1 MIDLAI
7 EAVDPDMFR
16 DLPDDLEHGGL
27 AAARAEKG
35 KHVDRSIDRP
45 IDILVDQGFEVCG
58 LALVD
63 RAMQRA

>member
-1 MIDLAI
+1 M
-7 EAVDPDMFR
+7 DPDIFR
-16 DLPDDLEHGGL
+16 DLPDDLQHGGL
-27 AAARAEKG
+27 AVARAEKG

-45 IDILVDQGFEVCG
+45 IDILVDQGFEVFG